1 MMLWHGFCNLVQK
14 KKINMFFVT
23 EKRLKSIIA
32 ECVSQIINE
41 RLELSEMS
49 IPRKEYKERI
59 ESLSQ
64 QLLENWCLVR
74 WCRNANLKTHPLRN
88 HWAKEL
94 RTHLIAMAN
103 LNMKDGDYAKRL
115 KLVREIWKERDFAD
129 AYTVRLIVSGKFDD
143 EQIDR
148 NSEAFQNTT
157 EECAHAANDITMLIA
172 LRDYDRIR
180 HYIEK
185 L

>member
-1 MMLWHGFCNLVQK
+1 
-14 KKINMFFVT
+14 MFVIT
-23 EKRLKSIIA
+23 EKKLKSIIA

-59 ESLSQ
+59 ENLSQ

-74 WCRNANLKTHPLRN
+74 WCRNVNLKTHPLRN

-94 RTHLIAMAN
+94 RTHFVAMAN
-103 LNMKDGDYAKRL
+103 LNMKNGDYPKRL
-115 KLVREIWKERDFAD
+115 KLVREIWKERDFDNAD
-129 AYTVRLIVSGKFDD
+129 TVRLIVSGKFDD
-143 EQIDR
+143 EQINR
-148 NSEAFQNTT
+148 NSEVFQKTT

-172 LRDYDRIR
+172 LRDYNRISQ
-180 HYIEK
+180 YIKK

>member
-1 MMLWHGFCNLVQK
+1 MLF
-14 KKINMFFVT
+14 IT
-23 EKRLKSIIA
+23 EKKLKSIIA

-59 ESLSQ
+59 ENLSQ

-74 WCRNANLKTHPLRN
+74 WCRNANLKIHPLRN

-94 RTHLIAMAN
+94 RTHFIAMAN
-103 LNMKDGDYAKRL
+103 LNMKDGDYPKRL
-115 KLVREIWKERDFAD
+115 KLVREIWKKRDFD
-129 AYTVRLIVSGKFDD
+129 IIDTIRLIVSGKFDD

-148 NSEAFQNTT
+148 NSEAFQKTIV
-157 EECAHAANDITMLIA
+157 ECTHAANDITMLIA
-172 LRDYDRIR
+172 LRDYDKISQ
-180 HYIEK
+180 YIEK

>member
-1 MMLWHGFCNLVQK
+1 MLF
-14 KKINMFFVT
+14 IT
-23 EKRLKSIIA
+23 EKKLKSIIA

-59 ESLSQ
+59 ENLSQ

-74 WCRNANLKTHPLRN
+74 WCRSANLKTHPLRN

-94 RTHLIAMAN
+94 RTHFIAMAN
-103 LNMKDGDYAKRL
+103 LNMKDGDYPKRL
-115 KLVREIWKERDFAD
+115 KLVREIWKKRDFD
-129 AYTVRLIVSGKFDD
+129 IVDTVRLIVSGKFDD

-148 NSEAFQNTT
+148 NSEAFQKTI
-157 EECAHAANDITMLIA
+157 EECAYAANDITMLIA
-172 LRDYDRIR
+172 LRDYDRINQ
-180 HYIEK
+180 YIEK

>member
-1 MMLWHGFCNLVQK
+1 MLF
-14 KKINMFFVT
+14 IT
-23 EKRLKSIIA
+23 EKKLKSFIA

-49 IPRKEYKERI
+49 IPRKEYRERI
-59 ESLSQ
+59 ENLSQ

-94 RTHLIAMAN
+94 RTHFIAMAN
-103 LNMKDGDYAKRL
+103 LNMKDGDYPKRL
-115 KLVREIWKERDFAD
+115 KLVREIWKARDFDIAD
-129 AYTVRLIVSGKFDD
+129 TVGLIVSGKFDD
-143 EQIDR
+143 EQINR
-148 NSEAFQNTT
+148 KAEEFQKTI

-172 LRDYDRIR
+172 LRDYDRINQ
-180 HYIEK
+180 YIEK